1 MCIKCADDNI
11 MVTGKTFRYKYETNM
26 IKQLLLLSILLIIGT
41 TANAQYRA
49 LTLEGGAGKGLDT
62 NTEFY
67 TGSVN
72 FQWGFNADW
81 YLLNWSGISYDVEQP
96 FQRWL
101 ASEVSMNRAFG
112 QTKNFGIGAGIQ
124 YRNSLLDG
132 IDGYYAILKVRK
144 TFLFK

>member
-1 MCIKCADDNI
+1 MNI
-11 MVTGKTFRYKYETNM
+11 R
-26 IKQLLLLSILLIIGT
+26 LLLLSVFLIISI

-49 LTLEGGAGKGLDT
+49 LTLEGGAGKGLDS

-67 TGSVN
+67 GGSVN
-72 FQWGFNADW
+72 FHWGFNEHW
-81 YLLNWSGISYDVEQP
+81 YLLNWNGISYDVEQP
-96 FQRWL
+96 YQRWL

-112 QTKNFGIGAGIQ
+112 KVNNYGIGAGIQ
-124 YRNSLLDG
+124 YRNSMVDG